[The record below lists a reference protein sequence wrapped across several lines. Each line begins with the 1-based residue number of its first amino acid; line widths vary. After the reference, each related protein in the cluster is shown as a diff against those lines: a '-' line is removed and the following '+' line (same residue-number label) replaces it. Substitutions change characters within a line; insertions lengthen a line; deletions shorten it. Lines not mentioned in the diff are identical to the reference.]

1 MHFTKKNSFEKRIE
15 LKNKLKQQKILKFP
29 GAYNPLTAKL
39 IAEIGFE
46 GIYISGGVMANDLG
60 IPDIGLTTLKEVSYR
75 ANQISRVTD
84 LPAIVDADTG
94 FGDCKKTI
102 ETFEN
107 LGLSGCHIEDQID
120 QKRCGHLDNKEII
133 SSATMVNKIKTA
145 VKAKKDKN
153 FLVIARTDANSV
165 EGLKKTIEIFE
176 QLGLS
181 GCHIEDQI
189 DEKRCGHLDNKE
201 IIPSATMVN
210 KIKTAVKAKKDKNFL
225 VIARTDANSVEGIK
239 KTINRVK
246 AYEDAGADI
255 IFPEAM
261 KDEKE
266 FEQIRKNSK
275 ANLLANMTE
284 FGKSKLLSANE
295 LENLGYNIVIYPV
308 TTQRLAMKSVEDG
321 LRTIMNDGHQ
331 NNIIDKMQTRK
342 RLYELVEYEKY
353 NTPDKKITDFKT
365 DGHE

>member
-1 MHFTKKNSFEKRIE
+1 MHFTKKNSSEKRIE
-15 LKNKLKQQKILKFP
+15 LKNKLKKQKILKFP

-46 GIYISGGVMANDLG
+46 GVYISGGVIANDLG
-60 IPDIGLTTLKEVSYR
+60 VPDIGLTTLKEVSYR

-84 LPAIVDADTG
+84 LPTIVDADTG

-133 SSATMVNKIKTA
+133 PSAIMVNKIKTA

-165 EGLKKTIEIFE
+165 EGLKKTI
-176 QLGLS
+176 
-181 GCHIEDQI
+181 D
-189 DEKRCGHLDNKE
+189 
-201 IIPSATMVN
+201 
-210 KIKTAVKAKKDKNFL
+210 
-225 VIARTDANSVEGIK
+225 
-239 KTINRVK
+239 RVK

-261 KDEKE
+261 KNEKE

-275 ANLLANMTE
+275 VNLLANMTE

-321 LRTIMNDGHQ
+321 LRAIMNDGHQ
-331 NNIIDKMQTRK
+331 NNVIDKMQTRK

>member
-1 MHFTKKNSFEKRIE
+1 MHFTKKNPSEKRIDF
-15 LKNKLKQQKILKFP
+15 KNKLKKQKILRFP

-39 IAEIGFE
+39 ITEIGFD
-46 GIYISGGVMANDLG
+46 GVYISGAVMANDLG
-60 IPDIGLTTLKEVSYR
+60 IPDIGLTTLREVSYR

-84 LPAIVDADTG
+84 LPSIVDADTG

-102 ETFEN
+102 ETFE
-107 LGLSGCHIEDQID
+107 
-120 QKRCGHLDNKEII
+120 
-133 SSATMVNKIKTA
+133 
-145 VKAKKDKN
+145 
-153 FLVIARTDANSV
+153 
-165 EGLKKTIEIFE
+165 

-181 GCHIEDQI
+181 GCHVEDQI

-201 IIPSATMVN
+201 IIPLAEMIN
-210 KIKTAVKAKKDKNFL
+210 KIKTAVSAKKDKNFL
-225 VIARTDANSVEGIK
+225 IIARTDANSVEGIK
-239 KTINRVK
+239 KTIDRAK

-261 KDEKE
+261 KDAKE
-266 FEQIRKNSK
+266 FELIRRNLKV
-275 ANLLANMTE
+275 NLLANMTE
-284 FGKSKLLSANE
+284 FGKSKLLSVNE

-321 LRTIMNDGHQ
+321 LKTIFRDGHQ

-353 NTPDKKITDFKT
+353 NTPGKKITDFKT